1 MGAVNKYLTT
11 RLSELRHEDH
21 DTSLGNMEIS
31 WSLQNE
37 EAAAAIETFKYL
49 EEHKL
54 IVCREHGYALRNLD
68 RHLVDYH
75 VYPRSI
81 RKTISRLFN
90 GVAFV
95 FPEDAPPPKAYSP
108 PIEDIAPPRVGF
120 LCDEKECGFISTSRT
135 RTAQHCNGH
144 GWRSSHDE
152 KEHWTRV
159 WVQSFC
165 SKPGK
170 QRWFIVRVEGKET
183 TAEAEPIPDDVLA
196 KKKAILEGSGKR
208 RAERKLQI
216 EVMDAKIAQT
226 DQTGW
231 WKRTDW
237 VTHLGESNLK
247 HLAHA
252 ARLPDKDEPWL
263 KVVADS
269 VDEMIE
275 ECVKGLASLPQ
286 EIRRWLKSAKIEEV
300 DQRPMGRLQNQTSQ
314 DRYANYWKRLI
325 CYSLRVARNEQTQS
339 PSRLEDVES
348 HDEDGDESN
357 ESEEDR
363 EGYDS
368 EEDGAE
374 TRPIVRGDKMK
385 DARRLFPWR
394 DGQKEQATRLINC
407 VETGTGS
414 VTSAVLDFSRSFIFH
429 KVYHKPFESPML
441 HFMAVL
447 GIDEENNRLKEAN
460 DYSYMLAGLVYCIR
474 VIGLEL
480 MLPSKNRE
488 QQADADYE
496 TFLQQRRQFL
506 ADGSMSVAS
515 NMISLLAYG
524 KHIALN
530 YGNAGGVF
538 WEEEAQALNL
548 HGARIPMEKFK
559 AMVGKAIDDAEDLF
573 WQRLMWTADPADR
586 LALDLNEL
594 TDDITFRRRDSYF
607 VDNKRNGL
615 ASKWEDVTI
624 DRLLMSRN
632 GRKMYRDGKWHT
644 RLAREYLREVDKF
657 RKLLLFC
664 VHVTGGQPARGSEI
678 LSLRFKNGCVRD
690 RNIFLLDGYVMSVTF
705 YNKTQA
711 EWDVP
716 KVIPRFLPWRV
727 GQLLS
732 LYLVYVQPLA
742 ELISVE
748 TGYGCGWSEY
758 IWGDNKGPWETP
770 KLTSILR
777 QRTGSDIGHALG
789 TLQFRHAAVGI
800 GRQVVGDEFAQGY
813 KDETGEV
820 EEPEME
826 GGEDPLE
833 VSAGRSSATG
843 VNRYAVRSDIV
854 RHLSQRNIDTFRPLS
869 ESWHRFLGLQS
880 RNRTLQTKT
889 QKRKGGEM
897 ETPEAKKTS
906 ISWTGGLMTPAATL
920 GSRAT
925 SKQGPLVTPF
935 TAITDSRRSAL
946 VQSSPLQGFGAT
958 ALPSSP
964 PVASSPTRSSR
975 PVRLKIGLEEREKAV
990 RKALGLAETTTVAY
1004 KSAEQE
1010 EALERIING
1019 SDSALAVVLPTGGGK
1034 SLLFTA
1040 PACLDDAG
1048 ITIVVVPY
1056 RQLIEETLSDA
1067 RDRGIDAVEWS
1078 RDLSDPAD
1086 IVFISADKLGDT
1098 FFDYS
1103 ARMAGKGLVRRVFV
1117 DECHLAVTA
1126 HSWRP
1131 RLVSLARLRC
1141 IEAPTIMLTATLPL
1155 HMESDLE
1162 TAMRC
1167 ELSLTLI
1174 RACTARTTTRYIVR
1188 TGIEDGR
1195 LLEEAIEVCSKQL
1208 ARLQHKSKMVVYCRS
1223 KAECKELAEAL
1234 GCNYFFSGSPEN
1246 ADVIEIWKEA
1256 GGCVVAT
1263 TALGTGVNYAGV
1275 EMAVHVGMPYGL
1287 IDFAQESGRAGRGG
1301 EVVTS
1306 LILLEKGWQTREEA
1320 KRRAMRREW
1329 SPDEKAML
1337 DFVNADDCR
1346 RLVLGRYFDRRPAAD
1361 CASGDMER
1369 CDRCCSG
1376 VSDWARLEKET
1387 SREREMVEDALDQM
1401 ANGCPV
1407 CWVTSALGSG
1417 LGWLHDGRTCRYRQ
1431 TVSAD
1436 TGDVLVMDEAACD
1449 RFRATIRYLDG
1460 GKTCHACG
1468 ISQKMCRTREIGQGG
1483 CQWPRTAPAIVR
1495 LATSNTFGRNIIRQA
1510 GYRGEMEDWPSYALW
1525 LGQPHRLR
1533 LWGELVSNS
1542 MMVIKNFLVY
1552 CRQEMKNEPWDDES
1566 IGDESMGV
1574 GIIEDLDVGEAAPVQ
1589 LADVRDVAGSNDGFA
1604 EYDNDDDDE
1613 AELYSQQHYWRKESR
1628 VIGSVLDPDRLREL
1642 SDEWKEQCAVCKVN
1656 GRIARGHR
1664 HWSGCE
1670 GRHGDMEKMAEA
1682 IRILDEVQ
1690 FASFAH
1696 CKWCYRSQAV
1706 CEIWARNVNWQGR
1719 VVFKKKPGVDCKY
1732 GRWVL
1737 EAAAAFLAFGADGG
1751 LEDWRRR
1758 DSSLAG
1764 LKQEMGMK
1772 HRRGEVEFSG
1782 LFMYFYTWA

>member
-1 MGAVNKYLTT
+1 
-11 RLSELRHEDH
+11 
-21 DTSLGNMEIS
+21 MEIS
-31 WSLQNE
+31 WSLQDE
-37 EAAAAIETFKYL
+37 EAAAAVETFKYL

-95 FPEDAPPPKAYSP
+95 FPEDAPLPKAYGP
-108 PIEDIAPPRVGF
+108 PIEHIAPPRVGF
-120 LCDEKECGFISTSRT
+120 LCDETECGFISISRT

-165 SKPGK
+165 SKSGK
-170 QRWFIVRVEGKET
+170 QRWFVVRVEGKET
-183 TAEAEPIPDDVLA
+183 TADAEPIPDDVLA
-196 KKKAILEGSGKR
+196 KKKAMLEGFGKR

-216 EVMDAKIAQT
+216 EIIDAEIAQT

-237 VTHLGESNLK
+237 VTHLGESNLR

-286 EIRRWLKSAKIEEV
+286 EIRRWLKSAKMEEV

-325 CYSLRVARNEQTQS
+325 CYSLRVARNEQGQG
-339 PSRLEDVES
+339 PSRLEDRQS
-348 HDEDGDESN
+348 HDEDGDEIEEDGD
-357 ESEEDR
+357 ESEDDR
-363 EGYDS
+363 EGYSS
-368 EEDGAE
+368 EDDGAE
-374 TRPIVRGDKMK
+374 TRPVVRGDKMK

-394 DGQKEQATRLINC
+394 DGQKELATRLINC

-480 MLPSKNRE
+480 LLPSKNRQ

-538 WEEEAQALNL
+538 WEDEAQALNL

-559 AMVGKAIDDAEDLF
+559 AMVGRAIDDAEDLF

-586 LALDLNEL
+586 LALDLNML

-632 GRKMYRDGKWHT
+632 GRKMYSDGKWHT

-800 GRQVVGDEFAQGY
+800 GRQVVGDEFAKGY

-826 GGEDPLE
+826 EGEDPLE

-1040 PACLDDAG
+1040 PACLDDPG
-1048 ITIVVVPY
+1048 ITIVAVPY

-1117 DECHLAVTA
+1117 DECHLAITA

-1155 HMESDLE
+1155 HMETDLE
-1162 TAMRC
+1162 TTMRC

-1174 RACTARTTTRYIVR
+1174 RACTARRTTRYIVR
-1188 TGIEDGR
+1188 ADVEDGK
-1195 LLEEAIEVCSKQL
+1195 LMQEAIEVCSKQL
-1208 ARLQHKSKMVVYCRS
+1208 SRLPHKSKMVVYCRS
-1223 KAECKELAEAL
+1223 KAECQELAAAL
-1234 GCNYFFSGSPEN
+1234 GCNYFFSGSADN
-1246 ADVIEIWKEA
+1246 AEVIEMWKEA

-1263 TALGTGVNYAGV
+1263 TALGTGVNYTGV
-1275 EMAVHVGMPYGL
+1275 ALAVHIGMPYGF

-1306 LILLEKGWQTREEA
+1306 LILVERDWQTREAA
-1320 KRRAMRREW
+1320 KRTAVRREW

-1337 DFVNADDCR
+1337 DFVNTGDCR
-1346 RLVLGRYFDRRPAAD
+1346 RLVLGRYFDRKPAQD
-1361 CASGDMER
+1361 CVTGEMER

-1376 VSDWARLEKET
+1376 VSDWARSEKET
-1387 SREREMVEDALDQM
+1387 SKERETVEDALDQM

-1407 CWVTSALGSG
+1407 CWVTAALGSG
-1417 LGWLHDGRTCRYRQ
+1417 CGWMHDGKACSGRQ
-1431 TVSAD
+1431 TIAND
-1436 TGDVLVMDEAACD
+1436 TGDTLDVSEVACD
-1449 RFRATIRYLDG
+1449 RFRATVRYLDG

-1468 ISQKMCRTREIGQGG
+1468 ISQKMCRTRESGQGG
-1483 CQWPRTAPAIVR
+1483 CQWPRIAPAILMMV
-1495 LATSNTFGRNIIRQA
+1495 TTNTFGRNIVRQT
-1510 GYRGEMEDWPSYALW
+1510 GFLGELGDWKSYALW

-1542 MMVIKNFLVY
+1542 MVVIKDFLVY
-1552 CRQEMKNEPWDDES
+1552 CRQEMKNDPWDDEGS
-1566 IGDESMGV
+1566 IDEEIAEALCG
-1574 GIIEDLDVGEAAPVQ
+1574 GEEAPVQ
-1589 LADVRDVAGSNDGFA
+1589 TESRRASRDQTESSGAVTVLETDEDEGDKGVENEGNISNERKAAGHS
-1604 EYDNDDDDE
+1604 
-1613 AELYSQQHYWRKESR
+1613 LQRRRWRKEPR
-1628 VIGSVLDPDRLREL
+1628 VMGSDLDPARLREL
-1642 SDEWKEQCAVCKVN
+1642 TDEWSEQCAVCKVN
-1656 GRIARGHR
+1656 GKIARGHR
-1664 HWSGCE
+1664 HWSDCKSQHSGL
-1670 GRHGDMEKMAEA
+1670 EKMSEA
-1682 IRILDEVQ
+1682 IKVLEDVQ

-1706 CEIWARNVNWQGR
+1706 CEMWARSVGWQGR
-1719 VVFKKKPGVDCKY
+1719 VVFKKKPGVDCMY

-1751 LEDWRRR
+1751 LEEWRSR
-1758 DSSLAG
+1758 DPSLAA
-1764 LKQEMGMK
+1764 LKQEMGK
-1772 HRRGEVEFSG
+1772 KYRRGEVEFSG
-1782 LFMYFYTWA
+1782 LFGYFYTWA

>member
-1 MGAVNKYLTT
+1 MENFHYLQEY
-11 RLSELRHEDH
+11 EL
-21 DTSLGNMEIS
+21 I
-31 WSLQNE
+31 
-37 EAAAAIETFKYL
+37 I
-49 EEHKL
+49 
-54 IVCREHGYALRNLD
+54 CREHGYAVRNLD
-68 RHLVDYH
+68 RHLSDYH
-75 VYPRSI
+75 VYSRSV
-81 RKTISRLFN
+81 RKAVSRRFDGLSR
-90 GVAFV
+90 AA
-95 FPEDAPPPKAYSP
+95 PENASLPKAYGP
-108 PIEDIAPPRVGF
+108 PIEGLAPPRKGF
-120 LCDEKECGFISTSRT
+120 ACGEADCGWISTR
-135 RTAQHCNGH
+135 RAKIAEHCKAH
-144 GWRSSHDE
+144 GWKSRPGDR
-152 KEHWTRV
+152 EHWADV

-165 SKPGK
+165 LTPGK
-170 QRWFIVRVEGKET
+170 QRWFVIRVEEGET
-183 TAEAEPIPDDVLA
+183 TADAAPMPEDVLA
-196 KKKAILEGSGKR
+196 KKKAILQDFGEM
-208 RAERKLQI
+208 RAKRKLQL
-216 EVMDAKIAQT
+216 EVMDAEIAPT

-237 VTHLGESNLK
+237 VTHLGESNLR

-252 ARLPDKDEPWL
+252 ARLPGKDEPGL

-269 VDEMIE
+269 VDELID

-286 EIRRWLKSAKIEEV
+286 EIRRWLKSAKMEEV
-300 DQRPMGRLQNQTSQ
+300 DQRPMGRLQNQNSQ

-325 CYSLRVARNEQTQS
+325 CYSLRVAQS
-339 PSRLEDVES
+339 ERS
-348 HDEDGDESN
+348 HEAGNQSVFEDGESFDEHADADADADVDESD
-357 ESEEDR
+357 EEQ
-363 EGYDS
+363 DS
-368 EEDGAE
+368 YSSAEDDDDV
-374 TRPIVRGDKMK
+374 TTPIVRGDKMK

-394 DGQKEQATRLINC
+394 EGQKEQAKRLLNS
-407 VETGTGS
+407 VETGNGS
-414 VTSAVLDFSRSFIFH
+414 VTSAILDFSQSLIFH

-441 HFMAVL
+441 HFMAIL

-460 DYSYMLAGLVYCIR
+460 DYSYMLAGLVYCTR

-480 MLPSKNRE
+480 LLPSKNRIW
-488 QQADADYE
+488 QVDVDYE
-496 TFLQQRRQFL
+496 TFLQQRKQFL

-530 YGNAGGVF
+530 HGNAGGVF
-538 WEEEAQALNL
+538 WEGGEWAINL
-548 HGARIPMEKFK
+548 HGARIVMEKFK
-559 AMVGKAIDDAEDLF
+559 AMVGKAIGDAEDFF

-586 LALDLNEL
+586 LSLDLYEL

-615 ASKWEDVTI
+615 ASKWEDVTM

-632 GRKMYRDGKWHT
+632 GKKMHRGGKWHT

-705 YNKTQA
+705 YNKTEA
-711 EWDVP
+711 EWDIP
-716 KVIPRFLPWRV
+716 KVVPRFLPWRV

-742 ELISVE
+742 ELISVK

-777 QRTGSDIGHALG
+777 QRTGEDVGHALG
-789 TLQFRHAAVGI
+789 TLQFRHVAVGI
-800 GRQVVGDEFAQGY
+800 GRQFVGDEFAKGY

-826 GGEDPLE
+826 EGEDPLE
-833 VSAGRSSATG
+833 VSAGRGSAVG

-880 RNRTLQTKT
+880 RKEFVQVRAR
-889 QKRKGGEM
+889 KRKGGEM
-897 ETPEAKKTS
+897 ETPVAKKTNV
-906 ISWTGGLMTPAATL
+906 SWTSGLMTPATTL
-920 GSRAT
+920 GSHTASTPRV
-925 SKQGPLVTPF
+925 PVTPF
-935 TAITDSRRSAL
+935 TTVSDWRGSGTI
-946 VQSSPLQGFGAT
+946 QSSPLRRFDIA
-958 ALPSSP
+958 AHPSSP
-964 PVASSPTRSSR
+964 TVASSPTRPSKSVKLR
-975 PVRLKIGLEEREKAV
+975 IGLEEREKAV
-990 RKALGLAETTTVAY
+990 RKALGLAEATAVAY

-1040 PACLDDAG
+1040 PACLDDPG

-1067 RDRGIDAVEWS
+1067 RSRGIDAVEWT
-1078 RDLSDPAD
+1078 RDLQDPAD
-1086 IVFISADKLGDT
+1086 IVFISADKLDNT

-1103 ARMAGKGLVRRVFV
+1103 ARMADKGLVRRVFI
-1117 DECHLAVTA
+1117 DECHLAITA

-1155 HMESDLE
+1155 HMETDLE
-1162 TAMRC
+1162 TTMRC

-1174 RACTARTTTRYIVR
+1174 RACTARRTTRYIIKAEV
-1188 TGIEDGR
+1188 EDGK
-1195 LLEEAIEVCSKQL
+1195 LMEEAIEVCSKQL
-1208 ARLQHKSKMVVYCRS
+1208 ARLQHRSKMVVYCRS
-1223 KAECKELAEAL
+1223 KAECEELAEAL
-1234 GCNYFFSGSPEN
+1234 GCNYFFSGSADN
-1246 ADVIEIWKEA
+1246 ADVIEMWKEA

-1263 TALGTGVNYAGV
+1263 TALGTGVNYTGV
-1275 EMAVHVGMPYGL
+1275 ALAVHIGMPYGF

-1306 LILLEKGWQTREEA
+1306 LILLEKNWQTREA
-1320 KRRAMRREW
+1320 ARRTAMRREW

-1337 DFVNADDCR
+1337 DFVNTDDCR
-1346 RLVLGRYFDRRPAAD
+1346 RLVLGRYFDKKPAQD
-1361 CASGDMER
+1361 CVSGEMER

-1376 VSDWARLEKET
+1376 VSDWARSEKEA
-1387 SREREMVEDALDQM
+1387 SHEREIVEDALDQM

-1417 LGWLHDGRTCRYRQ
+1417 RGWLHDGKTCSHRQ
-1431 TVSAD
+1431 TTPND
-1436 TGDVLVMDEAACD
+1436 TGDILSVSEDACD
-1449 RFRATIRYLDG
+1449 RFRATVRYLDG

-1468 ISQKMCRTREIGQGG
+1468 ISQKMCRTRESGQGG
-1483 CQWPRTAPAIVR
+1483 CQWPRIAPAILM
-1495 LATSNTFGRNIIRQA
+1495 LATTNTFGRNIIRQA
-1510 GYRGEMEDWPSYALW
+1510 GHPGELGDWKGYALW

-1542 MMVIKNFLVY
+1542 MMVIKDFLVY
-1552 CRQEMKNEPWDDES
+1552 CRQEMKNEPWDDDS
-1566 IGDESMGV
+1566 IGDESMGA
-1574 GIIEDLDVGEAAPVQ
+1574 GIIEEFECGEAAAVQ
-1589 LADVRDVAGSNDGFA
+1589 TVGVRDRAANDDIFA
-1604 EYDNDDDDE
+1604 ESDE
-1613 AELYSQQHYWRKESR
+1613 TELGSQQLDYWREAR
-1628 VIGSVLDPDRLREL
+1628 VVGSVLEPDRLREL

-1664 HWSGCE
+1664 HWSDCTGK
-1670 GRHGDMEKMAEA
+1670 HGDTEKMAES
-1682 IRILDEVQ
+1682 IKVLEEVQ

-1706 CEIWARNVNWQGR
+1706 CEIWARSVNWQGR
-1719 VVFKKKPGVDCKY
+1719 VVFKKKPGLDCTY

-1737 EAAAAFLAFGADGG
+1737 EAAASFLAFGADGG
-1751 LEDWRRR
+1751 LEECKRR
-1758 DSSLAG
+1758 DPSLAR